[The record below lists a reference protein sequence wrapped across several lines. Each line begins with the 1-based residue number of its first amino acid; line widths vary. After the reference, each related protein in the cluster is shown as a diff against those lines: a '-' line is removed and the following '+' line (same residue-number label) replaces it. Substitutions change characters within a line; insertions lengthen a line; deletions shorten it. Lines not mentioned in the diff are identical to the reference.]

1 MKKIITEDS
10 TIFVNAIKE
19 IRVIKFPGVT
29 NYAVVA
35 ILYDNVS
42 EITIEN
48 PNVIILNDDESG
60 DLIHSRQE
68 AILFKDFLE
77 RKLDNQ
83 WETIFVS
90 DIMKDV
96 RDYIDYQKSEHKS
109 TMVDISKLKLNEKG
123 EVIR

>member
-1 MKKIITEDS
+1 MKKIVTEDS

-19 IRVIKFPGVT
+19 VRVVKFPGVT

-35 ILYDNVS
+35 VLYDNVS
-42 EITIEN
+42 EIAIEN

-83 WETIFVS
+83 WETIFAL
-90 DIMKDV
+90 DLMKEV
-96 RDYIDYQKSEHKS
+96 KDYVDYQNSEHKS

-123 EVIR
+123 EVVR

>member
-19 IRVIKFPGVT
+19 IRVVKFPGVT

-35 ILYDNVS
+35 VLYDNVS
-42 EITIEN
+42 EIAIEN
-48 PNVIILNDDESG
+48 PNVIILNEDESG
-60 DLIHSRQE
+60 ALIHSRQE

-83 WETIFVS
+83 WETIFTL
-90 DIMKDV
+90 DLMKEV
-96 RDYIDYQKSEHKS
+96 KDYIDYQHSEHKS

-123 EVIR
+123 EVVR

>member
-1 MKKIITEDS
+1 MKKIVTEDS

-19 IRVIKFPGVT
+19 VRVIKFPGVT

-35 ILYDNVS
+35 VLYDNVS
-42 EITIEN
+42 EIAIEN

-83 WETIFVS
+83 WETIFTL
-90 DIMKDV
+90 DLMKEV
-96 RDYIDYQKSEHKS
+96 KDYVDYQNSEHKS

-123 EVIR
+123 EIVR